1 MIKVLI
7 LFFMLIV
14 SQTCFAILPVNDA
27 NLQDAMRY
35 GLVRSNTAEF
45 SDTEFLA
52 PWTVAE
58 SGLINPYRS
67 KERVLIYTPYMLAS
81 LQARHLTIAKQPFSL
96 ADIKK
101 FIQDYDGITVIGAVV
116 NTPILMK
123 AEDFHVVLEQDKV
136 TLLPY
141 ASDFLKSGY
150 LEETKKNSK
159 TSLDKTAYLEE
170 LRARDQALK
179 MQIAAVETGALKPED
194 VETNEAVK
202 AKTPVST
209 KIARIDLQ
217 YYFDNSKFNPNQP
230 YRILISDTYCGTR
243 TFNVNTAHLK

>member
-1 MIKVLI
+1 MIKALFIFFI
-7 LFFMLIV
+7 LFV
-14 SQTCFAILPVNDA
+14 NQTCFAILPVNDL

-35 GLVRSNTAEF
+35 GLVRSNTVDF

-52 PWTVAE
+52 PWTVSE
-58 SGLINPYRS
+58 STLANPYRF
-67 KERVLIYTPYMLAS
+67 KETTVIYTPYMLAS

-116 NTPILMK
+116 NTPLLMK
-123 AEDFHVVLEQDKV
+123 AEDFHVVLEQDKI

-141 ASDFLKSGY
+141 ASEFLKSGY
-150 LEETKKNSK
+150 LDENKKESK
-159 TSLDKTAYLEE
+159 NSLDKTAYLEE

-194 VETNEAVK
+194 VDTNVNVK
-202 AKTPVST
+202 IKNPVST

-243 TFNVNTAHLK
+243 TFNVNTARLK